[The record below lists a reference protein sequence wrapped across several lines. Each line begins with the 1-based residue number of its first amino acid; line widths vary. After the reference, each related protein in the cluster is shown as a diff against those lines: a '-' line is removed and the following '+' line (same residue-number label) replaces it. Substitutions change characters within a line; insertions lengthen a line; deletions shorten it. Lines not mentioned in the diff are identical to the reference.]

1 MLITAPGDEHV
12 AMLDRWYEIEIGWIA
27 WLQNSD
33 ATVPFFKWFTD
44 AALHSTLLVS
54 AAVLFLVNWRKGCIL
69 LWVYFVGNSVNIL
82 LKMTFGT
89 PRPYWL
95 SDQIQAHVGSGSFG
109 FPSGHVFITSSVWI
123 TIAYLFPNRWTLI
136 GSGLATLL
144 VAFSRVYLGV
154 HFVIDVV
161 AGVVFALILA
171 WCCSR
176 EGFWD
181 RILSNF
187 SLSGQLLFL
196 SLVLLVS
203 STVWFAWLSIQ
214 GDMLPDA
221 WPRNLLG
228 MNQLSSAFNGVAGLI
243 GLRIGM
249 HMLSRGKVVPSE
261 TGMLTGLGAFAYSV
275 GCYILLREVST
286 EFFRSF
292 DGSLGILL
300 RSLKFGVGVW
310 VSTFLSFWLFARS
323 VPRSNSMEMGS
334 GI

>member
-1 MLITAPGDEHV
+1 M
-12 AMLDRWYEIEIGWIA
+12 
-27 WLQNSD
+27 
-33 ATVPFFKWFTD
+33 
-44 AALHSTLLVS
+44 
-54 AAVLFLVNWRKGCIL
+54 
-69 LWVYFVGNSVNIL
+69 
-82 LKMTFGT
+82 
-89 PRPYWL
+89 
-95 SDQIQAHVGSGSFG
+95 
-109 FPSGHVFITSSVWI
+109 
-123 TIAYLFPNRWTLI
+123 
-136 GSGLATLL
+136 
-144 VAFSRVYLGV
+144 
-154 HFVIDVV
+154 
-161 AGVVFALILA
+161 
-171 WCCSR
+171 
-176 EGFWD
+176 
-181 RILSNF
+181 
-187 SLSGQLLFL
+187 
-196 SLVLLVS
+196 
-203 STVWFAWLSIQ
+203 
-214 GDMLPDA
+214 PDA

-323 VPRSNSMEMGS
+323 VPRSNSIEMGS